1 MIEFEN
7 VTRRFGNVVGVT
19 ELDFTIEQGDVV
31 GLLGANGAG
40 KTTTMRLMTGYFP
53 PTNGEVRI
61 AGQSVQ
67 RHPLSAKRRI
77 GYLPEQLPLYDEMV
91 ARDYLRYIAALRD
104 IPSPDQDDKIERVL
118 DRLEIHEQADRL
130 LGNLSRGYRQ
140 RMSLAQAM
148 IHEPDILVLD
158 EPTLGLDP
166 KQVRRLRE
174 LIKELARDTTLVIS
188 SHILHEV
195 RQICKRVVILHEGEM
210 VAVDTPEKL
219 ATQMQR
225 GQSWELEVAR
235 PTSEWEEG
243 LRSLSG
249 LEEMQ
254 TVAEGEYQLVFE
266 TPDPALREGL
276 FELCSR
282 HEVPML
288 SLSRSE
294 LELEEIFLDITERQ
308 HESADLEEDTDVSE
322 EAPDHEPS

>member
-19 ELDFTIEQGDVV
+19 NLDFAIERGDVV

-53 PTNGEVRI
+53 PSDGEVRI
-61 AGQSVQ
+61 AGQSIQ
-67 RHPLSAKRRI
+67 KNPLAAKRRI

-91 ARDYLRYIAALRD
+91 ARDYLKYIAALRD
-104 IPSPDQDDKIERVL
+104 IPPEQLEEKIERVL
-118 DRLEIHEQADRL
+118 DRLEIHDQADRL

-174 LIKELARDTTLVIS
+174 LIKELARDSTLVIS

-225 GQSWELEVAR
+225 GQSWELHVAR
-235 PTSEWEEG
+235 PTSDWEG
-243 LRSLSG
+243 DLASLSG
-249 LEEMQ
+249 LEQVE
-254 TVAEGEYQLVFE
+254 TVGEGEFQLVFE
-266 TPDPALREGL
+266 TPDPANREGL
-276 FELCSR
+276 FELCVR
-282 HEVPML
+282 HDVPIL

-308 HESADLEEDTDVSE
+308 YESDVEAEDEDVPEEVSE
-322 EAPDHEPS
+322 GEPA